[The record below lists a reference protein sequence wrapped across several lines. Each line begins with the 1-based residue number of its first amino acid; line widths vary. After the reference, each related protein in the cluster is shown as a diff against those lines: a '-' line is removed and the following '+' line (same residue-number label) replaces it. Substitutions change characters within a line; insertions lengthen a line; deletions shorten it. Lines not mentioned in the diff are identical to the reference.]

1 MSKKTPN
8 SGSINPNLLGA
19 ISKPKKLSAQ
29 DYIKGIQ
36 MGDKVILSRAITLI
50 ESQKSEDS
58 ELAQQIIEGCLPFSG
73 KSLRIG
79 FTGIPGV
86 GKSSWIESFGKY
98 LITQKNKRLAVLAV
112 DPSSGVSQGSI
123 LGDKTRMEELTQDKN
138 AFIRPSPSS
147 GSLGGVARKTRETII
162 LCEAAGY
169 DTIFIETVGVGQS
182 ETAVKEMV
190 DIFILLLIAGAGDEL
205 QGIKRGIMEMAD
217 VVLINKSDGDNVKKA
232 RNAMLDVKRAL
243 HLFPLDERNWTVPVI
258 TTSAIE
264 KTGLTETYEVLEKY
278 WRHMVTKGL
287 FEKVRKDQNAH
298 WLKNTIESELLSRF
312 YSDPDIA
319 NEFPKQL
326 ENVFNGKISPYK
338 AAQNLLDKKD

>member
-1 MSKKTPN
+1 MSKKTPH

-19 ISKPKKLSAQ
+19 ISKPLKLNAQ
-29 DYIKGIQ
+29 EYINGILK
-36 MGDKVILSRAITLI
+36 GDKVILSRAITLV
-50 ESQKSEDS
+50 ESKRREDS
-58 ELAQQIIEGCLPFSG
+58 ELAQQIIEGCLPHSG

-86 GKSSWIESFGKY
+86 GKSSWIESFGKH
-98 LITQKNKRLAVLAV
+98 LITVENKKLAVLAV
-112 DPSSGVSQGSI
+112 DPSSGVSHGSI

-190 DIFILLLIAGAGDEL
+190 DIFVLLLIAGAGDEL

-217 VVLINKSDGDNVKKA
+217 LVLINKSDGDNIKRA
-232 RNAMLDVKRAL
+232 RNAMLDIKRAL

-258 TTSAIE
+258 TTSALE
-264 KTGLTETYEVLEKY
+264 KTGLTETFEVLEKY
-278 WRHMVTKGL
+278 KRHMVTKGL
-287 FEKVRKDQNAH
+287 FDKLRKDQNAH
-298 WLKNTIESELLSRF
+298 WLKNTIEEAVLSRF
-312 YSDPDIA
+312 YNDPSIA
-319 NEFPKQL
+319 TEYPDQL
-326 ENVFNGKISPYK
+326 EKVLNGRVSPYT
-338 AAQNLLDKKD
+338 AAQNLLKKKD

>member
-19 ISKPKKLSAQ
+19 VSKPKKLSAQ
-29 DYIKGIQ
+29 DYIEGILK
-36 MGDKVILSRAITLI
+36 GDKVILSRAITLV

-98 LITQKNKRLAVLAV
+98 LITQKKKRLAVLAV
-112 DPSSGVSQGSI
+112 DPSSGVSHGSI

-169 DTIFIETVGVGQS
+169 NTIFIETVGVGQS

-217 VVLINKSDGDNVKKA
+217 VVLINKSDGDNIKKA

-243 HLFPLDERNWTVPVI
+243 HLFPLDERNWMVPVI
-258 TTSAIE
+258 TTSALE
-264 KTGLTETYEVLEKY
+264 KTGLSETYEVLEKY
-278 WRHMVTKGL
+278 QRHMVSKGL
-287 FEKVRKDQNAH
+287 FDKIRSNQNAH
-298 WLKNTIESELLSRF
+298 WLKNTIEDAVLSRF
-312 YSDPDIA
+312 YAHPDIKKA
-319 NEFPKQL
+319 YSEQL
-326 ENVFNGKISPYK
+326 EKVLKGISSPYL
-338 AAQNLLDKKD
+338 AAQILLKKNL